1 MTFSER
7 VWKCAPPL
15 ACFAYRATPLS
26 RCRKAWRESPLPLT
40 VNGNLL
46 PTEFIST
53 VEDIIGHLP
62 TIGTNGYLRSEWR
75 RGHCFGLPLPYFLAD
90 SHTTLQNG
98 AVSRKDQNTFVHDA
112 CAGAGR
118 GYRAVTVSR
127 LHAGSRNST
136 PIPGSPGIAPP
147 LSGGSI
153 GEASRFSAVRPRG
166 HGTRFRLFTVIDVH
180 PADTSRVRLDLRQ
193 CGVQ

>member
-1 MTFSER
+1 
-7 VWKCAPPL
+7 
-15 ACFAYRATPLS
+15 
-26 RCRKAWRESPLPLT
+26 
-40 VNGNLL
+40 
-46 PTEFIST
+46 
-53 VEDIIGHLP
+53 
-62 TIGTNGYLRSEWR
+62 
-75 RGHCFGLPLPYFLAD
+75 LPYFLAD

-153 GEASRFSAVRPRG
+153 GEASRFSAVRTLRA
-166 HGTRFRLFTVIDVH
+166 RDSLRLFTVIDVH